1 MPPQPQMPVQQL
13 ALPAPQA
20 APQQQGMAQPAPG
33 AAPAPGA
40 GGPPAAG
47 PAPGAPS
54 QAPQPPPDPRMQAY
68 QQAMQAWQKQ
78 MQQIQAIMADN
89 QRKQAEFDA
98 AVKLIKQDSA
108 HGFRID
114 IEADSTIA
122 PDEQAEKASR
132 TQFMQQFVPFMETMV
147 PIAKGNPEMAELAK
161 EFTLFVVRGWR
172 VARPLEETIGK
183 AFTALAQL
191 PPDPPPGAA
200 KPAGKQ
206 SDPAAIAAQLH
217 ETQTDA
223 QVQTQKSS
231 DAVAIAHEKN
241 ITMLQIAAQK
251 SNDQREAMAAEAPLK
266 HAEIGLEA
274 ARVANQ
280 AKLEEI
286 RANNVASRGAAGLQ

>member
-1 MPPQPQMPVQQL
+1 MVAWQQ
-13 ALPAPQA
+13 
-20 APQQQGMAQPAPG
+20 MAQKV
-33 AAPAPGA
+33 
-40 GGPPAAG
+40 
-47 PAPGAPS
+47 
-54 QAPQPPPDPRMQAY
+54 QAVVN
-68 QQAMQAWQKQ
+68 
-78 MQQIQAIMADN
+78 DN
-89 QRKQAEFDA
+89 NAKQAEFQA
-98 AVKLIKQDSA
+98 AVDLIKKDSS

-122 PDEQAEKASR
+122 PDEQAEKQSR

-191 PPDPPPGAA
+191 PPDPPLGAA
-200 KPAGKQ
+200 QGASKGKSPQ
-206 SDPAAIAAQLH
+206 ELALEAHQ
-217 ETQTDA
+217 TQTDA

-231 DAVAIAHEKN
+231 DAIQIAHEKN
-241 ITMLQIAAQK
+241 VTALAIAAQK

-266 HAEIGLEA
+266 HAELGLEA

-280 AKLEEI
+280 QKLEEI
-286 RANNVASRGAAGLQ
+286 RSNTVATRGASGLQ